1 MNKNFIVTYDSD
13 TATLLIRSGFT
24 WVENSNKNVY
34 MFIND
39 NALTV
44 NISRLRAK
52 LKSVGYEDAIDTRK
66 GMGYILL

>member
-24 WVENSNKNVY
+24 RVENSNKDAY

-39 NALTV
+39 NALKFDD
-44 NISRLRAK
+44 S
-52 LKSVGYEDAIDTRK
+52 IDLSKIHYTNTLC
-66 GMGYILL
+66 I